1 MEATESRRFSK
12 EWHRSL
18 GPLGGSGPH
27 ADRHLARDEGVAG
40 SSLPLRP
47 TFSMHEWLGPDM
59 GKRNAFVIE
68 RWPPNEFCGPYQGA
82 FLSQLSDYESGG
94 QEFESLRAR
103 Q

>member
-1 MEATESRRFSK
+1 
-12 EWHRSL
+12 
-18 GPLGGSGPH
+18 
-27 ADRHLARDEGVAG
+27 
-40 SSLPLRP
+40 
-47 TFSMHEWLGPDM
+47 M

-103 Q
+103 HRINNLRQYAV